1 MNRRSFLTALFG
13 GIAATAVGTVV
24 ASEAAKASQLPLDT
38 AAKLDETP
46 SEFTQYYRGRPYRGP
61 RRRRQVCTVTRD
73 RFGRRRRVC
82 RWVY

>member
-13 GIAATAVGTVV
+13 GVAATAVGAVI
-24 ASEAAKASQLPLDT
+24 ASEAAKASDMPLNT
-38 AAKLDETP
+38 AAELDQA
-46 SEFTQYYRGRPYRGP
+46 SAEFTQYYRGP

>member
-1 MNRRSFLTALFG
+1 MNRRSFLTAMFG
-13 GIAATAVGTVV
+13 GAAVTAVGSMV
-24 ASEAAKASQLPLDT
+24 ASEAAKASDLPLDT
-38 AAKLDETP
+38 VAKLDEAP
-46 SEFTQYYRGRPYRGP
+46 AEFTQYYRGP